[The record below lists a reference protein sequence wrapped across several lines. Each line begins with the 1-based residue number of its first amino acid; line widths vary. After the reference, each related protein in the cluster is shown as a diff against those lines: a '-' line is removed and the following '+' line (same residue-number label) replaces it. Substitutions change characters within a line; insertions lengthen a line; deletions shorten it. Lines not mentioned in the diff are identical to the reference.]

1 MDLLAFSFQGL
12 AVHVLQERG
21 NLLLVE
27 RGKLFLERGV
37 VGTSLLGFAV
47 HFLLDGVEGGVEL
60 VVEKIERWL
69 KLERF
74 LLLLLNTEID
84 LLLLRFCLNFGFRR
98 VYFVRLPLKRHRQLN
113 LFLCH
118 SSLSSD
124 QERRCFLNHLR
135 FVAGLRLLALILL
148 SHALQLP
155 LLR

>member
-1 MDLLAFSFQGL
+1 LLNQVCLLPALKQQVNFLVEMDLLAFSFQGL

-21 NLLLVE
+21 DLLLVE
-27 RGKLFLERGV
+27 RGKLFLESGV

-74 LLLLLNTEID
+74 LLLLLNTEIN

-98 VYFVRLPLKRHRQLN
+98 VYFV
-113 LFLCH
+113 
-118 SSLSSD
+118 
-124 QERRCFLNHLR
+124 
-135 FVAGLRLLALILL
+135 
-148 SHALQLP
+148 
-155 LLR
+155 

>member
-1 MDLLAFSFQGL
+1 MKKYLL
-12 AVHVLQERG
+12 
-21 NLLLVE
+21 
-27 RGKLFLERGV
+27 
-37 VGTSLLGFAV
+37 
-47 HFLLDGVEGGVEL
+47 
-60 VVEKIERWL
+60 VEKIERWL

-84 LLLLRFCLNFGFRR
+84 LLLLRFCLDLGLNRR

-113 LFLCH
+113 LFLRH
-118 SSLSSD
+118 SRLSSD

>member
-1 MDLLAFSFQGL
+1 MDLLAFSFQRL

-21 NLLLVE
+21 DLLLVE
-27 RGKLFLERGV
+27 RGKLFLQCGV

-84 LLLLRFCLNFGFRR
+84 LLLLRFCLDLGLNRR
-98 VYFVRLPLKRHRQLN
+98 VYLV
-113 LFLCH
+113 
-118 SSLSSD
+118 
-124 QERRCFLNHLR
+124 
-135 FVAGLRLLALILL
+135 
-148 SHALQLP
+148 
-155 LLR
+155 